1 MKRHQE
7 NLGIVNRVRERIR
20 NLFIA
25 GLAFEH
31 GSEGYF
37 VGDRLGIVVGSVMS
51 ALVAYLLLHL
61 SLPKSGLPSEDANSQ
76 PG

>member
-1 MKRHQE
+1 MQI
-7 NLGIVNRVRERIR
+7 LGVAFACGIGFTMS
-20 NLFIA
+20 LFIA

-31 GSEGYF
+31 SSEGYF
-37 VGDRLGIVVGSVMS
+37 GGDRLGIVIGSVMS

-61 SLPKSGLPSEDANSQ
+61 SLPKSGLPSDANSQ